1 MIENAF
7 WTCRSYSWTV
17 GLGLQ
22 KAKSTE
28 TTRFDVFER
37 KFRYLIHVRVRTH
50 CEKSNVKLLFS
61 KNKDAFQDFRFCVI
75 MTQFILDISEP
86 NTHTHLSSCIPRLRY
101 QESFFRELLPHLDRL
116 LNYFPIIESPYFP
129 SITKRSRS
137 YTKIKNTIMTIS
149 YGKQPYWDERY
160 AT

>member
-1 MIENAF
+1 MVVWIPVIENAF

-75 MTQFILDISEP
+75 MTQFILDISEL

-101 QESFFRELLPHLDRL
+101 QESFFRATATFRQIVELFSNH
-116 LNYFPIIESPYFP
+116 
-129 SITKRSRS
+129 
-137 YTKIKNTIMTIS
+137 
-149 YGKQPYWDERY
+149 
-160 AT
+160 